1 MHNLC
6 TDNKLIR
13 LMLVVGHSS
22 ADDQHVC
29 VWCVGLVR
37 ETWMVV
43 FPLGEAICPA
53 IGHTH
58 TQAGLYGAAGGYR
71 GLERA

>member
-1 MHNLC
+1 M
-6 TDNKLIR
+6 TR
-13 LMLVVGHSS
+13 
-22 ADDQHVC
+22 VC
-29 VWCVGLVR
+29 VLGVGLVR